1 MKHLIYLL
9 FYLVIFSS
17 SSTFAENIATYS
29 VTGVAE
35 NDYLNVREQASANSP
50 IITRIPY
57 DGTGIE
63 RINDETDDTGN
74 WWKIRWQNK
83 QGWVN
88 KHYLTAATGHKP
100 KENTQKGDKAAL
112 SCGGVEPFWGLKIT
126 KTQMTYMPMDGEK
139 ITLPI
144 TYNQTSENDTSLA
157 AIYAEKN
164 KNRITAF
171 LAKVPACS
179 DGMSDIEYPYSISVL
194 INKKH
199 VYSGCCHIK

>member
-1 MKHLIYLL
+1 MNRLTYLL
-9 FYLVIFSS
+9 FYIVIFFSS
-17 SSTFAENIATYS
+17 HIFAENITTYS
-29 VTGVAE
+29 VTGVEE
-35 NDYLNVREQASANSP
+35 NDYLNVREQANASSS

-63 RINDETDDTGN
+63 RIKDETNDVED
-74 WWKIRWQNK
+74 WWKIRWQDK

-88 KHYLTAATGHKP
+88 KHYLTAANGSKP
-100 KENTQKGDKAAL
+100 KETPKKDDKAAL
-112 SCGGVEPFWGLKIT
+112 SCGGTEPFWGLKIT
-126 KTQMTYMPMDGEK
+126 KKQMTYMPMDGEK

-157 AIYAEKN
+157 GIYAEKGN
-164 KNRITAF
+164 NRITAF

-179 DGMSDIEYPYSISVL
+179 DGMSDIEYPYSVSVL